1 MILNWSSQ
9 QGKQAFS
16 PRYLSHKYCRLLLLL
31 QAVSLNQ
38 SSINIAPL
46 FVTQKSVYFIL
57 IGFISKEK
65 SCVYF
70 LSPYI
75 HNLSLWGGLSLSAFF
90 FFFLISHLLI
100 TCFSE
105 KAGAFTASYK
115 WYVLKEQCV
124 ACCPLM

>member
-9 QGKQAFS
+9 QGKQVFS

-46 FVTQKSVYFIL
+46 TVTQKSLYYIL

-65 SCVYF
+65 SFVYF
-70 LSPYI
+70 LSLYI
-75 HNLSLWGGLSLSAFF
+75 HNLY
-90 FFFLISHLLI
+90 
-100 TCFSE
+100 
-105 KAGAFTASYK
+105 KKAFT
-115 WYVLKEQCV
+115 
-124 ACCPLM
+124 